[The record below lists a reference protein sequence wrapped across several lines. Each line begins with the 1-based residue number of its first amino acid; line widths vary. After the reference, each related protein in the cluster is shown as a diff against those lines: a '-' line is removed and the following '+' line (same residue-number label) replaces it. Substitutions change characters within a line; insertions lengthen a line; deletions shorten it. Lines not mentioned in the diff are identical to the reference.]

1 VSEQQPMALSAATS
15 AFWNRPDDLYWEA
28 FHYFQIL
35 FGSSQAD
42 AHEMREIQLISYLPE
57 SVYRDRTTQGAVITG
72 AIVAMYAHEVKAD
85 FQADVVDLNA
95 VALAGART
103 IEEIMVCLTTMPQE
117 VLHRLDEIILRQGVL
132 TGDGLYASDLVFKR
146 VLYWQHH
153 DLRKHQRW
161 LRALGK
167 HARIQQGLEPTP
179 LGDPFLRE
187 VKARMLEQLRPVVA
201 RWHEW
206 HGRQTVLPTEEEI
219 ADAFFSE
226 ADRPDVPCVHEVHNR
241 GLWWGFIREDALA
254 LVKLSVE
261 NLIHEFMGRV
271 TQHDSDYVRWMIS
284 RR

>member
-1 VSEQQPMALSAATS
+1 
-15 AFWNRPDDLYWEA
+15 
-28 FHYFQIL
+28 
-35 FGSSQAD
+35 
-42 AHEMREIQLISYLPE
+42 
-57 SVYRDRTTQGAVITG
+57 
-72 AIVAMYAHEVKAD
+72 
-85 FQADVVDLNA
+85 
-95 VALAGART
+95 
-103 IEEIMVCLTTMPQE
+103 
-117 VLHRLDEIILRQGVL
+117 
-132 TGDGLYASDLVFKR
+132 
-146 VLYWQHH
+146 
-153 DLRKHQRW
+153 
-161 LRALGK
+161 
-167 HARIQQGLEPTP
+167 
-179 LGDPFLRE
+179 
-187 VKARMLEQLRPVVA
+187 VVA